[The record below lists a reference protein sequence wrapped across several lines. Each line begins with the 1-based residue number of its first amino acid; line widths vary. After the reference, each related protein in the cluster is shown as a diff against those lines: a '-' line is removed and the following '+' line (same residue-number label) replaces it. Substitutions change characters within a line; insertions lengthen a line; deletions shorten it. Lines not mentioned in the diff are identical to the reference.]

1 MTIPPGLR
9 ELALNWLERNTQRN
23 TLRSTPPETAFRD
36 PGPFHGGET
45 PKTHA
50 PVEKHKRV
58 PLFRA
63 LGNGTAE
70 HPPPDAIEAER
81 PAEHEAERWRH
92 DFEERSAIRE
102 HDGGLSRVEAEAS
115 ALADLAQQWRSEN
128 PLPASDRAACCHCGK
143 PNPCTPVLARNG
155 HAWMHARCWPPLNSA
170 REKLAREAITMAL
183 GTAMAIAPKTTDAAR
198 GGGDASST

>member
-23 TLRSTPPETAFRD
+23 TLRSTPPETAFHD
-36 PGPFHGGET
+36 PDPFHGGET

-63 LGNGTAE
+63 LANGTAE

-102 HDGGLSRVEAEAS
+102 HDGGLSLVEAEAS
-115 ALADLAQQWRSEN
+115 ALADLAKQWRSEN

-155 HAWMHARCWPPLNSA
+155 HAWLHRECWAPMNKKRQA
-170 REKLAREAITMAL
+170 EAEFAIRSML
-183 GTAMAIAPKTTDAAR
+183 GRIAMDSI
-198 GGGDASST
+198 